1 MGANTASVGGEGHTA
16 RPSVA
21 RQLRTYFFYGTL
33 MDAAV
38 RAAVLGPRTDLPPV
52 EAASLSGYGRLYMRG
67 ATYPVL
73 VPAPQQ
79 EVEGVLLHEV
89 DANAERRLV
98 RFEGDAYW
106 QAMVTVAG
114 RRSGSIAACC
124 FLPVNNNLA
133 DETRP
138 WDLATW
144 RRRHRRRYLTRIR
157 SNPVAAG

>member
-1 MGANTASVGGEGHTA
+1 MSAGGEGRTA
-16 RPSVA
+16 RSSLA
-21 RQLRTYFFYGTL
+21 RQLRSYFFYGTL

-38 RAAVLGPRTDLPPV
+38 RAAVLGPRSDLPPV
-52 EAASLSGYGRLYMRG
+52 EAASLSGYRRLYMRG

-79 EVEGVLLHEV
+79 EVEGLLLHEV

-98 RFEGDAYW
+98 HFEGDAYR

-114 RRSGSIAACC
+114 RRSGLIAACC
-124 FLPVNNNLA
+124 FLPVDNDLA
-133 DETRP
+133 DATQP

-157 SNPVAAG
+157 RNPVAAG